1 MTSKPAL
8 THRERVL
15 LALEHQETDRVPI
28 AMVCSGINP
37 PAYHAL
43 SEYLGRERGLSVE
56 AYLLSLIDIRTVGPA
71 YVGPTLEPRTDA
83 WGVRR
88 RPMSYGAGEYD
99 EIEFGPLAEAET
111 PADLERHRWP
121 TTDWFDYSVIP
132 ERIAAIGREGD
143 NCLMVEN
150 GNIFET
156 SWYMRG
162 FERMLMDLLV
172 DPELADAILGRVTD
186 FFVEHF
192 KRILES
198 ARGRIDLVFTA
209 DDIGGQEGLLMSPT
223 TWEERIKPFHV
234 RLNRA
239 IHEGGARVIYHTDG
253 SVMPAVPGLIDMG
266 IDVLQALQFDAK
278 GMDPLEL
285 KEKFGDRLCFQ
296 GGVSVQKTLP
306 FGTMDEVR
314 REVADRI
321 RVLGS
326 GGGYIFGPSHWIQ
339 SGTPPESIA
348 AMFDAAAG
356 ARKR

>member
-1 MTSKPAL
+1 
-8 THRERVL
+8 
-15 LALEHQETDRVPI
+15 
-28 AMVCSGINP
+28 
-37 PAYHAL
+37 
-43 SEYLGRERGLSVE
+43 
-56 AYLLSLIDIRTVGPA
+56 
-71 YVGPTLEPRTDA
+71 
-83 WGVRR
+83 
-88 RPMSYGAGEYD
+88 
-99 EIEFGPLAEAET
+99 
-111 PADLERHRWP
+111 
-121 TTDWFDYSVIP
+121 
-132 ERIAAIGREGD
+132 
-143 NCLMVEN
+143 
-150 GNIFET
+150 
-156 SWYMRG
+156 MRG

-172 DPELADAILGRVTD
+172 VPELADAILGRVTD